1 LGLLQNH
8 VSPYFSDR
16 YYPEAAML
24 RLYSLFLLCKFPEA
38 SAQLEAFQAQY
49 QPQQQELMAT
59 ASLSPAQLFDAVR
72 RHIEGQATDLPPMVS
87 AAFENEDRIRD
98 SIVAVTSAEEEMGR
112 LRNVSANVFAQVA
125 SEWVSARRETII
137 ANEGGRILSRIQSM
151 EGELSEMLG
160 NSDVTKLD
168 LMQME
173 ARLYERAS
181 FTGKL
186 PESKRRV
193 KRKVRA
199 RGQERLWDWQGEY
212 WADEIGYYKID
223 TKPECPE
230 NMTQGG

>member
-1 LGLLQNH
+1 M
-8 VSPYFSDR
+8 
-16 YYPEAAML
+16 EA
-24 RLYSLFLLCKFPEA
+24 
-38 SAQLEAFQAQY
+38 
-49 QPQQQELMAT
+49 EL
-59 ASLSPAQLFDAVR
+59 
-72 RHIEGQATDLPPMVS
+72 
-87 AAFENEDRIRD
+87 
-98 SIVAVTSAEEEMGR
+98 AE
-112 LRNVSANVFAQVA
+112 L
-125 SEWVSARRETII
+125 
-137 ANEGGRILSRIQSM
+137 
-151 EGELSEMLG
+151 LG

-193 KRKVRA
+193 KRQARVRA
-199 RGQERLWDWQGEY
+199 KERLWDWQGEY